1 MTDVETLLAKVWN
14 PTTRSH
20 AEEAWRC
27 YNAGAIRASITATW
41 TAITADIIAKI
52 GRLADDSDG
61 EAKSIQS
68 AVEHAQAQGLST
80 EGVRSM
86 QTIENQLL
94 DNAVQL
100 ELLDPIDKRALERIR
115 EDRNLCV
122 HPSLRPFN
130 EVFAPQPEAARA
142 HLAIALD
149 VLLIQGP
156 TQGRKIVESYIEFTC
171 SPAFVPSTAHIQ
183 ATYLDRVRPA
193 TRRNLAAMA
202 AKHALLELNPADRM
216 DPTSYADRSA
226 TVLKAF
232 AARERELVRG
242 ELTLLRDR
250 FREATPECQRRA
262 LGRLGDLDLFWDM
275 TDGSLVEHLNNLV
288 GQEFRVFGSEPL
300 KIRTATTLSL
310 VAVAS
315 VRDRLGQLETQ
326 FNRLSSHQKVNVIEA
341 RPDPYFVPAIINLLA
356 DAGSY
361 RFGETVGQL
370 LVEHAAFLTMDD
382 LGSALQAWASNDQ
395 CWRAGLMPEAAVNL
409 LGDTRHLGRERVG
422 AFTTFLDAVRQQVDA
437 DEKYYNYP
445 ELAAALDNLSE
456 GPIP

>member
-1 MTDVETLLAKVWN
+1 MTDVETMLAKVWN

-41 TAITADIIAKI
+41 TAVTADIIAKI

-61 EAKSIQS
+61 EAKKIQS
-68 AVEHAQAQGLST
+68 EVERAQAQGLSS

-86 QTIENQLL
+86 QNTENQLL

-149 VLLIQGP
+149 VLLIQRP
-156 TQGRKIVESYIEFTC
+156 TQGRKIVASYMEFTC
-171 SPAFVPSTAHIQ
+171 SPAFLPSNAHIH

-193 TRRNLAAMA
+193 TRRNLAAVA
-202 AKHALLELNPADRM
+202 AKHALLELDPAGRM
-216 DPTSYADRSA
+216 DPRSYADRSA

-242 ELTLLRDR
+242 ELMLLRDR

-262 LGRLGDLDLFWDM
+262 LSRLGDLDVFWDM
-275 TDGSLVEHLNNLV
+275 TDSALVEHLNNLA
-288 GQEFRVFGSEPL
+288 GQEFGPPSSEPL
-300 KIRTATTLSL
+300 KKRTATTISL
-310 VAVAS
+310 VAIES
-315 VRDRLGQLETQ
+315 VRDRLDQLEPQ
-326 FNRLSSHQKVNVIEA
+326 FNRLSPHQKADVIDA
-341 RPDPYFVPAIINLLA
+341 RPGPYFVPAIIALLA
-356 DAGSY
+356 DARSY
-361 RFGETVGQL
+361 RFGESVGQL
-370 LVEHAAFLTMDD
+370 LVEHAAFLTIQD
-382 LGSALQAWASNDQ
+382 LESALQAWASNTQ

-409 LGDTRHLGRERVG
+409 LADTRHLGDERVD
-422 AFTTFLDAVRQQVDA
+422 AFRRFLDAVRQQVDT
-437 DEKYYNYP
+437 DEEYYNYP
-445 ELAAALDNLSE
+445 ELAAALENLSE
-456 GPIP
+456 AP